1 MNIPRL
7 LSSCLLV
14 GGTFPAMLGAQA
26 PDTSK
31 QEAVLTPGDSV
42 RIVVWRKPEFSGEF
56 AVAADGSISHPLYQA
71 VQVAGIPISAAR
83 ANLRTFLL
91 KFDQDPQFVM
101 EPLIRVA
108 VQGEVTRP
116 AVYALSPGT
125 TIGEAL
131 ASAGGPTQFGR
142 LDRVRL
148 LRNEGAGRQTLQR
161 LDLTRPENG
170 EMLLPIR
177 SGDQILVE
185 RRHSIFSELIVPSLT
200 VVGALASI
208 GIFVHQYR

>member
-1 MNIPRL
+1 MSIARL

-14 GGTFPAMLGAQA
+14 GGMFPAVLGAQA
-26 PDTSK
+26 PDTSTR
-31 QEAVLTPGDSV
+31 EAVLTPGDSV
-42 RIVVWRKPEFSGEF
+42 RIMVWRKPEFSGEF

-83 ANLRTFLL
+83 ANLRSFLL
-91 KFDQDPQFVM
+91 KFDQEPQFVM

-108 VQGEVTRP
+108 VEGEVTRP
-116 AVYALSPGT
+116 SVYALSPGT

-148 LRNEGAGRQTLQR
+148 LRSTAAGTQTLLR
-161 LDLTRPENG
+161 LDVTTPETG
-170 EMLLPIR
+170 AALLPIQ

-208 GIFVHQYR
+208 GIFIHQYR